1 MKKFLHAAVRLLS
14 GLLLG
19 ILVLEAVFRSNTTLL
34 PHGIAAPL
42 PVDPPLTDRWYEVR
56 YADADIFYWQAE
68 IVRPP
73 AEDQLE
79 ALVHWRTDAFGFPNP
94 APVPATVDLVV
105 LGRSYAMGAQTAE
118 AWPSLLRDRYGYR
131 VLNLSQTG
139 AGLAEK
145 QDFLER
151 FGLPRNPRYA
161 VIDVLPPIDIAA
173 FRPAACVAVFHLTAA
188 GWIFFR
194 SESLTAA
201 GRFIGGLFAGGQWF
215 LLPECL
221 LPVAAA
227 AAAVWAV
234 DGPAGDR
241 PSSGRGFTRAV
252 LAIAAAAAVAAIW
265 LVQWAT
271 GGGGQPF
278 LYGNF

>member
-1 MKKFLHAAVRLLS
+1 
-14 GLLLG
+14 
-19 ILVLEAVFRSNTTLL
+19 
-34 PHGIAAPL
+34 
-42 PVDPPLTDRWYEVR
+42 
-56 YADADIFYWQAE
+56 
-68 IVRPP
+68 
-73 AEDQLE
+73 
-79 ALVHWRTDAFGFPNP
+79 
-94 APVPATVDLVV
+94 
-105 LGRSYAMGAQTAE
+105 
-118 AWPSLLRDRYGYR
+118 
-131 VLNLSQTG
+131 
-139 AGLAEK
+139 
-145 QDFLER
+145 
-151 FGLPRNPRYA
+151 
-161 VIDVLPPIDIAA
+161 
-173 FRPAACVAVFHLTAA
+173 RPAACVAVFHLTAA